1 MDSASA
7 SAKTDPAPLAGLG
20 LGDTQQAVLLT
31 LKRLG
36 AATQAQVARGV
47 PFAPATLREHLQS
60 LVARGLVQRRGS
72 RHAKPGRPEV
82 VYALTERGNALFPS
96 RASDVLHELIVY
108 LIEVGETALL
118 ERFFAARVAARR
130 PAALERVRGLT
141 GAARAQE
148 AARIL
153 SEEGFMALVGGTVEE
168 PTLRLC
174 HCPIR
179 DVVSITRIPCR
190 YEQELVAELLERPLR
205 RVEYLP
211 DGDPSCSYT
220 ETVALPSAQ
229 ESE

>member
-7 SAKTDPAPLAGLG
+7 SMRIDPTPLAGLG

-36 AATQAQVARGV
+36 AATQAQVAREV

-108 LIEVGETALL
+108 LIDVGETTLL

-141 GAARAQE
+141 GPERAQE

-153 SEEGFMALVGGTVEE
+153 SEEGFMALVGGTPEE

-211 DGDPSCSYT
+211 DGDASCSYV
-220 ETVALPSAQ
+220 EAVALSPAP
-229 ESE
+229 EIL

>member
-7 SAKTDPAPLAGLG
+7 SMRIDPAPLAGLG

-36 AATQAQVARGV
+36 AATQAQVAREV

-108 LIEVGETALL
+108 LIDVGETALL

-141 GAARAQE
+141 GPERARE

-153 SEEGFMALVGGTVEE
+153 SEEGFMALVGGTPEE

-211 DGDPSCSYT
+211 DGDASCSYV
-220 ETVALPSAQ
+220 ETVALPPAQ
-229 ESE
+229 ESP